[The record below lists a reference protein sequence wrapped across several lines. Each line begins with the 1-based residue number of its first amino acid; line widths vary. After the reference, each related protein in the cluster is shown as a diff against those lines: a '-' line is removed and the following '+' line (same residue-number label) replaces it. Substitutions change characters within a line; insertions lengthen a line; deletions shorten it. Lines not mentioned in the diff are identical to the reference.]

1 MKTDSKCINNSRCDL
16 HMTQTLYY
24 HVPDYEVIDEP
35 LTSVTELME
44 SVSSSPVKAENWF
57 ILVSY
62 NDIICYQV
70 NI

>member
-44 SVSSSPVKAENWF
+44 SVSSSPVKAEN
-57 ILVSY
+57 
-62 NDIICYQV
+62 
-70 NI
+70 